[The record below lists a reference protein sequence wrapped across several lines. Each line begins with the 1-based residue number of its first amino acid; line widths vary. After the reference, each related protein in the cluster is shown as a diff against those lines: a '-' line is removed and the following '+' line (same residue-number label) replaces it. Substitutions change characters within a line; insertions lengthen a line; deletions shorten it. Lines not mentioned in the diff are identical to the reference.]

1 MTHVTE
7 LETEASRPLTPVAPR
22 ANGRVR
28 TSRYRVLGEGSTLT
42 LSILSIACMLGLWWL
57 ATNMGWIRPLFCR
70 NRRPFGPHSSK
81 PSPAISITTH
91 CGCTSFGACTAF
103 SRRSRW
109 RS

>member
-57 ATNMGWIRPLFCR
+57 ATNMGWIRPLFL
-70 NRRPFGPHSSK
+70 PK
-81 PSPAISITTH
+81 PQAIWS
-91 CGCTSFGACTAF
+91 AF
-103 SRRSRW
+103 QQAVAGDLDNHTL
-109 RS
+109 